1 MFQYNDVFA
10 ELTLVT
16 LVIRVILDGIRH
28 YLLNDFPDVPWCK
41 YNDDTVSPFDANDL
55 PGVLLCVAVCC
66 CVLLCVAVCCCVLLC
81 AAVCCCV
88 G

>member
-1 MFQYNDVFA
+1 MFQSIFQMIFQSMFQSMFQYNDVFA

-41 YNDDTVSPFDANDL
+41 YNDDTVSSFDANDL
-55 PGVLLCVAVCC
+55 PGVSLCVAVC
-66 CVLLCVAVCCCVLLC
+66 LPLHQD
-81 AAVCCCV
+81 
-88 G
+88 